1 MGKFINPFTDVG
13 FKRIFGQEVSK
24 PVLIAFLN
32 ALLKDEQT
40 IVDLQYLDKEQPGDS
55 ADDRSLIYDVYCELE
70 NGEHIIV
77 EMQNKS
83 QPYFKNRSVYYVSR
97 AISRQGESGPE
108 WRYDV
113 KAVYLI
119 ALLNFKRDDI
129 SCEFRTDV
137 ALMDMKHKT
146 LFSDKVRLVYLQ
158 LPYFTKEVD
167 DCENIFE
174 KLIFVLKHMDVLQR
188 MPWLAQDA
196 VFQKL
201 ASIADVASLNKQE
214 RMAYDEN
221 LRKYRD
227 TIAVMEGQ
235 FMQGEKKGRAEGID
249 EADILEIID
258 HHNIG
263 DIVTRRPINFRSSN
277 CGSTCTMIYE
287 MYNENLVE
295 VPPNIAGLLA
305 SAIISDT
312 LLLTSPTTTEKDK
325 VALERLAIIAG
336 INYRDYG
343 MKMLKKGMTVSNL
356 TVEEIVNKDFKTY
369 KIDDKLIGIGQI
381 LIMDYKQIK
390 NRTNEI
396 VDYLNHLA
404 KKEGFKVVTLPQFRD
419 V

>member
-13 FKRIFGQEVSK
+13 FKRIFGQEISK

-32 ALLKDEQT
+32 ALLKDEQH

-55 ADDRSLIYDVYCELE
+55 ADDKSLIYDVYCELD

-97 AISRQGESGPE
+97 AISRQGEPGLE

-129 SCEFRTDV
+129 STEFRTDV

-167 DCENIFE
+167 DCESIFE

-214 RMAYDEN
+214 RLAYDEN

-227 TIAVMEGQ
+227 TIEVMEGQ
-235 FMQGEKKGRAEGID
+235 YLEGLEKGQLSEKKKTAMRLRDMG
-249 EADILEIID
+249 L
-258 HHNIG
+258 
-263 DIVTRRPINFRSSN
+263 TINQ
-277 CGSTCTMIYE
+277 
-287 MYNENLVE
+287 
-295 VPPNIAGLLA
+295 IAQG
-305 SAIISDT
+305 
-312 LLLTSPTTTEKDK
+312 
-325 VALERLAIIAG
+325 AG
-336 INYRDYG
+336 I
-343 MKMLKKGMTVSNL
+343 
-356 TVEEIVNKDFKTY
+356 TVEEATRLLEETT
-369 KIDDKLIGIGQI
+369 DDK
-381 LIMDYKQIK
+381 
-390 NRTNEI
+390 
-396 VDYLNHLA
+396 
-404 KKEGFKVVTLPQFRD
+404 
-419 V
+419 

>member
-13 FKRIFGQEVSK
+13 FKRIFGQEISK

-32 ALLKDEQT
+32 ALLKDEQH

-55 ADDRSLIYDVYCELE
+55 ADDKSLIYDVYCELD

-97 AISRQGESGPE
+97 AISRQGEPGLE

-129 SCEFRTDV
+129 STEFRTDV

-167 DCENIFE
+167 DCESIFE

-214 RMAYDEN
+214 RLAYDEN

-227 TIAVMEGQ
+227 TIEVMQGQYMEG
-235 FMQGEKKGRAEGID
+235 EAKGRADVARKLKEMGM
-249 EADILEIID
+249 ALSDIAKATGLSET
-258 HHNIG
+258 
-263 DIVTRRPINFRSSN
+263 DI
-277 CGSTCTMIYE
+277 
-287 MYNENLVE
+287 
-295 VPPNIAGLLA
+295 
-305 SAIISDT
+305 
-312 LLLTSPTTTEKDK
+312 EK
-325 VALERLAIIAG
+325 L
-336 INYRDYG
+336 
-343 MKMLKKGMTVSNL
+343 
-356 TVEEIVNKDFKTY
+356 
-369 KIDDKLIGIGQI
+369 
-381 LIMDYKQIK
+381 
-390 NRTNEI
+390 
-396 VDYLNHLA
+396 
-404 KKEGFKVVTLPQFRD
+404 
-419 V
+419 

>member
-13 FKRIFGQEVSK
+13 FKRIFGQEISK

-32 ALLKDEQT
+32 ALLKDEQH

-55 ADDRSLIYDVYCELE
+55 ADDKSLIYDVYCELD

-97 AISRQGESGPE
+97 AISRQGEPGLE

-129 SCEFRTDV
+129 STEFRTDV
-137 ALMDMKHKT
+137 ALMDMKNKT

-167 DCENIFE
+167 DCESIFE

-214 RMAYDEN
+214 RLAYDEN

-227 TIAVMEGQ
+227 TIEVMEGQ
-235 FMQGEKKGRAEGID
+235 YLEGLEKGLEKGQLSEKKKTAMRLRDMG
-249 EADILEIID
+249 L
-258 HHNIG
+258 
-263 DIVTRRPINFRSSN
+263 TINQ
-277 CGSTCTMIYE
+277 
-287 MYNENLVE
+287 
-295 VPPNIAGLLA
+295 IAQG
-305 SAIISDT
+305 
-312 LLLTSPTTTEKDK
+312 
-325 VALERLAIIAG
+325 AG
-336 INYRDYG
+336 I
-343 MKMLKKGMTVSNL
+343 
-356 TVEEIVNKDFKTY
+356 TVEEATRLLEETT
-369 KIDDKLIGIGQI
+369 DDK
-381 LIMDYKQIK
+381 
-390 NRTNEI
+390 
-396 VDYLNHLA
+396 
-404 KKEGFKVVTLPQFRD
+404 
-419 V
+419 